1 MSLISENFLTT
12 PFYPETGK
20 KSFFAPWFIQRLL
33 LHAMILLVVN
43 SCTGGGNPPPALS
56 PSNKHIIHARGF
68 DIMEYEGFTLLTV
81 HNPWQGAGNI
91 TFRYVLARHDAG
103 TGLLPPEWSGVPV
116 ISVPVKSVICL
127 STTHLAM
134 LEFIGES
141 ESVAAVSGGELIFNQ
156 GARERLKSGDLQSIG
171 YDMNLDYE
179 RILEIDPDVIL
190 AYGVDT
196 EATAWLDRLRK
207 LGIKVVMIG
216 EYLEGSPLAQA
227 EWVKFIACLFEKQ
240 QLAAEKFGNIEKE
253 YFDLAR
259 LASAA
264 ENKPVVMSG
273 LPWRGSWFV
282 PGGNSHFARIIADA
296 GGRYLWEENNVRGN
310 FPVDLEKVI
319 EQSVAAE
326 YWINPGAAFSLAD
339 IENTDQRLVRL
350 GPFRNSKVFNNNARL
365 SPSGGNDY
373 WESGIVNPHLILR
386 DLIHILHPSVL
397 PGHEPFYFRQL

>member
-1 MSLISENFLTT
+1 MSLIAENLVTD
-12 PFYPETGK
+12 PHSPENGK
-20 KSFFAPWFIQRLL
+20 KSHFATWLIYRSLMY
-33 LHAMILLVVN
+33 AMILLVVN
-43 SCTGGGNPPPALS
+43 SCTGDGNRAPSLI

-68 DIMEYEGFTLLTV
+68 DIMEYDGFTLLTV

-103 TGLLPPEWSGVPV
+103 TILLPPEWSEAPV
-116 ISVPVKSVICL
+116 IRVPVKSVICL

-134 LEFIGES
+134 LEFVGES
-141 ESVAAVSGGELIFNQ
+141 RSVAAVSGGDLIFNE
-156 GARERLKSGDLQSIG
+156 GIRDRLNSGDLQSIG
-171 YDMNLDYE
+171 YDMNLDFE
-179 RILEIDPDVIL
+179 RILEIGPDVVL

-196 EATAWLDRLRK
+196 EATAWLDRLQK
-207 LGIKVVMIG
+207 LGIKVIMIG

-240 QLAAEKFGNIEKE
+240 ELAAEKFGNIEKE
-253 YFDLAR
+253 YFELAR
-259 LASAA
+259 LASAV
-264 ENKPVVMSG
+264 ENKPAVMSG

-296 GGRYLWEENNVRGN
+296 GGRYLWDGNRARGN
-310 FPVDLEKVI
+310 IPIDLEKVI
-319 EQSVAAE
+319 EQSIAAE